1 MNDGQSK
8 LTFPFSSRGRDCR
21 RILLKVAPED
31 IAYFVMVLEGYE
43 VLGVARTINPEEGVV
58 EILASPDFAGDTGR
72 LLEALKDEISLEVI
86 RA

>member
-1 MNDGQSK
+1 M
-8 LTFPFSSRGRDCR
+8 TFPLSARGKDCR

-31 IAYFVMVLEGYE
+31 IAYLVMVLEGYE

-58 EILASPDFAGDTGR
+58 EILASPDFAEDTAR
-72 LLEALKDEISLEVI
+72 LLAALKSEIRLEVI